1 MKAEGVDGVA
11 VGSRA
16 GEVARLRVELAALV
30 AELELLRVWAA
41 GQEARQA
48 RLEALAVVVVDG

>member
-1 MKAEGVDGVA
+1 MALR
-11 VGSRA
+11 SRA